1 MAEQPVEARSEQDA
15 QDRGPEYPIFPTAYA
30 WRPPVPRV
38 VVRADLLPAVSILST
53 VSLLGLAV
61 GWLWSL
67 LAPPQRKLVYP
78 DGNAYPLTSESYHRF
93 DDLVVFMFLC
103 LAAGVVT
110 GVGVWYLR
118 GRRGPVVM
126 LAAIAGGAVGGW
138 LATSVGTAWAEGRW
152 PAPTSVTTG
161 DIVTLAPVLESGWA
175 LIAWPLMVA
184 LTYGILASMNGMDDL
199 GRRLG

>member
-1 MAEQPVEARSEQDA
+1 VAEQPVDT

-30 WRPPVPRV
+30 WHPPAPRV
-38 VVRADLLPAVSILST
+38 VVKADLLPAVSILST

-67 LAPPQRKLVYP
+67 LAPAQRKLIYP
-78 DGNAYPLTSESYHRF
+78 DGQAYPLTDESYHRF

-110 GVGVWYLR
+110 GVGTWYLR
-118 GRRGPVVM
+118 ERRGPVVL
-126 LAAIAGGAVGGW
+126 LAAVIGSAVGGW

-152 PAPTSVTTG
+152 PAPTSVEPG
-161 DIVTLAPVLESGWA
+161 DVVTVAPMLESGWA
-175 LIAWPLMVA
+175 LIAWPLMTA
-184 LTYGILASMNGMDDL
+184 LAYGVLAAMNGMDDL